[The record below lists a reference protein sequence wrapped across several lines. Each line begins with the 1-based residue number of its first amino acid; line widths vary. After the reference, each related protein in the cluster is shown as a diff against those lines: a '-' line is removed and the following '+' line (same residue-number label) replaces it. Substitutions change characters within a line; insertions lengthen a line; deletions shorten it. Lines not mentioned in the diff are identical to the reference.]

1 MWAGMSR
8 NDAADV
14 AQLAQEAGRPYFKV
28 LGELLNFHRQ
38 DFDNP
43 LAWIKMRHT
52 IIHGHNS
59 PAGRFFANIDE
70 MANHK
75 DPAVEQAL
83 AAGTAAKPSPVIV
96 LHTSSPVDWSRFDW
110 PPQPQPA
117 AGFLYATEQAAQ
129 MQEPAKWPKE
139 NPHRC
144 DAMDALAYNMQIIPR
159 ADHDTLHGCA
169 CGVDLAAGP
178 DFTEYKPVVRLDSFI
193 ITPAPVLPDMTR
205 KTATELAGEIMEKI
219 QRQGGGWHD

>member
-1 MWAGMSR
+1 MKRKKFIKMLMWAGMSR

-38 DFDNP
+38 DFGNP
-43 LAWIKMRHT
+43 LAWAKMRYT

-83 AAGTAAKPSPVIV
+83 AAGTAAKPQPVAGDERPPIIV
-96 LHTSSPVDWSRFDW
+96 SEREIRTF
-110 PPQPQPA
+110 
-117 AGFLYATEQAAQ
+117 AAQ
-129 MQEPAKWPKE
+129 VSTNWLFEMTLMPAKEKE
-139 NPHRC
+139 
-144 DAMDALAYNMQIIPR
+144 DYI
-159 ADHDTLHGCA
+159 
-169 CGVDLAAGP
+169 
-178 DFTEYKPVVRLDSFI
+178 K
-193 ITPAPVLPDMTR
+193 R
-205 KTATELAGEIMEKI
+205 KLVKELAKGLLDGGLCKI
-219 QRQGGGWHD
+219 QARTDERTGGVVYRATIDVAVPQEVRA